1 MMTKKTEKIV
11 NDVKNEMRHKRK
23 KYKVSF
29 PVLYAVNTKIFYAFF
44 ISFYKEQ
51 EKIINSINRPEL
63 WMLVDTDTGRI
74 TSCFNA
80 KEYDFS
86 DASFEQNYK
95 FDFREEDEKENK
107 KIYEE
112 MDEIMKNYEK
122 TMVIDEEGYNK
133 YLKKVLKRTPED
145 YKRFY
150 LDLSM

>member
-1 MMTKKTEKIV
+1 M
-11 NDVKNEMRHKRK
+11 
-23 KYKVSF
+23 
-29 PVLYAVNTKIFYAFF
+29 
-44 ISFYKEQ
+44 
-51 EKIINSINRPEL
+51 SI
-63 WMLVDTDTGRI
+63 
-74 TSCFNA
+74 
-80 KEYDFS
+80 
-86 DASFEQNYK
+86 EQNYK

-133 YLKKVLKRTPED
+133 YLKKVLKKTPED